1 MTVTQYNYNFV
12 DAIIMKSASPEESF
26 KRLDDLGNAH
36 IEILRKI
43 AKLVQEARS
52 KHTDDN
58 LQKCIAE
65 YDEAVDRYIPILMA
79 QAKIYWDLENYA
91 MVEKIFRKSVEF
103 CNDNDVWKLNVA
115 HVLFMQEDKYNEAI
129 SFYEPLVK
137 KKMNN
142 VLDITAIQLANLCV
156 SYIMTSRNEEAE
168 NLMRTIEKEEE
179 KIAIEESDKETYHL
193 CIVNLVIGTL
203 YCSKGNYEFG
213 ISRAMKSLE
222 PFNKKLG
229 PDTWFYA
236 KRCFAALY
244 ETLAKHLILLKDTV
258 FQDILDFLD
267 NCSAYGKNIQSKRI

>member
-1 MTVTQYNYNFV
+1 
-12 DAIIMKSASPEESF
+12 MKSASPEESF

-168 NLMRTIEKEEE
+168 NLMRAIEKEEE